1 MGIVRIRES
10 SSALL
15 SSARSLPDPMPV
27 AGLLITP
34 PIVQIGFGAIPISR
48 SSSTTGRAVNP
59 FSASSSA
66 AHLAG
71 VSAVTMTTGLLMM
84 CCARMSPLLGIS

>member
-34 PIVQIGFGAIPISR
+34 PIVQ
-48 SSSTTGRAVNP
+48 
-59 FSASSSA
+59 
-66 AHLAG
+66 
-71 VSAVTMTTGLLMM
+71 TGLLMM
-84 CCARMSPLLGIS
+84 SCARMSPLLGIS